1 MKISRYIK
9 FPLIFIV
16 LYAIYFGVFVG
27 NFSLTTGLVGIIF
40 GAVFGFGMQFYS
52 DYKVKQIKP
61 DATEKDFEVCQKQT
75 FILFYDYDKAFDL
88 CLETIDYVEKGKLK
102 DANKLTGTIK
112 AKTGITWRTF
122 GINIDF
128 KVSKLTDYSAQIEVL
143 TSPFVPT
150 TLVTYGEALKVI
162 TQISNFFQ
170 QKNDEKNLNLSA
182 KTQETAAD
190 EMFSQ
195 QKELVNVKN

>member
-27 NFSLTTGLVGIIF
+27 GFSLTTGLVGIIF
-40 GAVFGFGMQFYS
+40 GAVFGFGIQFYS

-61 DATEKDFEVCQKQT
+61 DATEKDFDVRQKQT

-88 CLETIDYVEKGKLK
+88 CLESTEYIEKAKLK
-102 DANKLTGTIK
+102 HADKLSGTIK
-112 AKTGITWRTF
+112 AKTGMTWRTF
-122 GINIDF
+122 GVNIDF
-128 KVSKLTDYSAQIEVL
+128 KVSKLTDYSAQIEVS

-150 TLVTYGEALKVI
+150 TLVTYGEELRI
-162 TQISNFFQ
+162 ISEISEFFQ
-170 QKNDEKNLNLSA
+170 RKNDEKNLGLSA
-182 KTQETAAD
+182 KNQQSAAD
-190 EMFSQ
+190 EMFSSQ
-195 QKELVNVKN
+195 EEFVNVKN